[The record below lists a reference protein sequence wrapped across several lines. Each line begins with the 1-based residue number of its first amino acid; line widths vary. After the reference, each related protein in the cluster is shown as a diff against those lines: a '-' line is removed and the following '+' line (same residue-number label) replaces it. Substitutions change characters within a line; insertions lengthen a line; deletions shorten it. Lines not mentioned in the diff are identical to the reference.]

1 MSPKVDGIDN
11 GAALDVVVSLL
22 SQFTESSKSMR
33 ILLRSAD
40 QEGLVTGINRGYIES
55 RSLGVVRF
63 LNTID
68 YIIMKALGRREVSDL
83 GVRDRS
89 LLRLA
94 TYEGRW
100 PRIPLDVIRSTILD
114 TSPHLAETAVRAV
127 ELDLESHLRNLSQ
140 VKALSLGLSHPT
152 FLVKTLL
159 ENLPQT
165 DAINLMRRNNGS
177 RDYFL
182 RVNRLLEGHETVIR
196 NLEDK
201 GIKVEPDPKI
211 PSLFRL
217 GSEAQKLF
225 GMPEFANGQV
235 LVQDKGSVAVAYAL
249 GPRPGMTVWDACA
262 APGMKT
268 QLLWELMECEGVL
281 HATDINSVRL
291 ERAKKRAT
299 LLGYDKVRFSE
310 ADAVEAPIEDADLIL
325 IDAPCTSTGMLR
337 SHPSYKWRLNKKT
350 LFSLMSIQNKIL
362 DGVLTAYANRP
373 GTEIVY
379 ATCSLLPH
387 EGESQIDSA
396 MTRHSFDLLEIPLE
410 GSKGYAGFECSDE
423 VIRLSPDKHN
433 SNGFFIAKLRITG

>member
-1 MSPKVDGIDN
+1 MSPEAEGIDI
-11 GAALDVVVSLL
+11 GTASDVIVSLL
-22 SQFTESSKSMR
+22 SQFAESSKSMR

-40 QEGLVTGINRGYIES
+40 QEGLLKGSHRGYIES

-83 GVRDRS
+83 SVRDRS

-114 TSPHLAETAVRAV
+114 TSHHLAETAGRAV

-140 VKALSLGLSHPT
+140 TRALSLGLSHPT
-152 FLVKTLL
+152 FLVNTLL
-159 ENLPQT
+159 ENLPQN

-182 RVNRLLEGHETVIR
+182 RVNRLLEGHETIVR
-196 NLEDK
+196 DLEDK

-211 PSLFRL
+211 PNLFRL

-235 LVQDKGSVAVAYAL
+235 LVQDKGSVAVAYAV

-291 ERAKKRAT
+291 KRARKRAT
-299 LLGYDKVRFSE
+299 RLGYDDVRFSE

-362 DGVLTAYANRP
+362 DGVLAAYADRP

-396 MTRHSFDLLEIPLE
+396 MSRHSFDLLEIPLE
-410 GSKGYAGFECSDE
+410 GSKGYAGFECSNR
-423 VIRLSPDKHN
+423 VLRLSPDKHN
-433 SNGFFIAKLRITG
+433 SNGFFIAKLRITD

>member
-1 MSPKVDGIDN
+1 MSPEVDGFDVR
-11 GAALDVVVSLL
+11 AAADVVVSLL
-22 SQFTESSKSMR
+22 SQFEGTSNSMR
-33 ILLRSAD
+33 VLLRSAESD
-40 QEGLVTGINRGYIES
+40 SLLKGNARGYIES

-68 YIIMKALGRREVSDL
+68 YVIMKALRKRNVSEL
-83 GVRDRS
+83 SVRDRS

-100 PRIPLDVIRSTILD
+100 SNISSGTIRSTILD
-114 TSPHLAETAVRAV
+114 DSAHLAKTAIRAV
-127 ELDLESHLRNLSQ
+127 ELDLESYLRNLGSR
-140 VKALSLGLSHPT
+140 KALSLRLSHPT
-152 FLVKTLL
+152 FLVDALL
-159 ENLPQT
+159 ENLPQN
-165 DAINLMRRNNGS
+165 DAINLMCHNNGA

-182 RVNRLLEGHETVIR
+182 RVNRFLEGHETVIQE
-196 NLEDK
+196 LEAK
-201 GIKVEPDPKI
+201 GIKVESEPGI
-211 PSLFRL
+211 PNLFRL
-217 GSEAQKLF
+217 YSEAQKLF
-225 GMPEFANGQV
+225 GQPEFANGQV

-249 GPRPGMTVWDACA
+249 DPKPGTRVWDACA

-268 QLLWELMECEGVL
+268 QLLWELMGREGVL
-281 HATDINSVRL
+281 HATDISSARL
-291 ERAKKRAT
+291 ERARKRAT
-299 LLGYDKVRFSE
+299 RLGYDEVRFSQ
-310 ADAVEAPIEDADLIL
+310 ADAVEAPIEGADSIL

-362 DGVLTAYANRP
+362 DGVLAAYVDSP

-396 MTRHSFDLLEIPLE
+396 MTRHRFELLEIPLE
-410 GSKGYAGFECSDE
+410 GSEGYAGFECSDK
-423 VIRLSPDKHN
+423 VLRLFPDKHN